1 MGSSMKIH
9 TRIKVRTIPRVCM
22 RAGQH
27 FVAVLGAQQSV
38 LEAVLLKRRVMGPSW
53 LALARPT
60 RTDAAKQASTSPHA
74 PWAPALRRWVV
85 QPCVLNIV
93 WAD

>member
-1 MGSSMKIH
+1 MCI
-9 TRIKVRTIPRVCM
+9 RVRTIPWLCM

-60 RTDAAKQASTSPHA
+60 RTDAAKQARSPTFCLGTCNVGSSGARQWLH
-74 PWAPALRRWVV
+74 
-85 QPCVLNIV
+85 
-93 WAD
+93 